1 MKLFGRGGRPS
12 PDPAPLKPLLKGW
25 DEPHYSNAAKEAF
38 ISVIMK
44 VSVARRQPGR
54 DEGFAD
60 GVTELDQAIE
70 TAEVFCNPELLDRM
84 RALREAAI
92 QESMGGPAEA
102 TRAAQDHFTLGCR
115 LALGTND

>member
-1 MKLFGRGGRPS
+1 MEPRLVGC
-12 PDPAPLKPLLKGW
+12 
-25 DEPHYSNAAKEAF
+25 DEPQYSNAAKEAF

-44 VSVARRQPGR
+44 VAVARRLPDR
-54 DEGFAD
+54 NEGFAD
-60 GVTELDQAIE
+60 GVTELDRAIE
-70 TAEVFCNPELLDRM
+70 VAEIFCNPELLDRM

-92 QESMGGPAEA
+92 QESMGGPAKA